1 MYVHDYLHVCLAKAR
16 SDDLMRAADG
26 HRLAARARRAH
37 GQHRHHVTAAPFT
50 RLALLRPRK
59 ATA

>member
-1 MYVHDYLHVCLAKAR
+1 
-16 SDDLMRAADG
+16 MRAADRS
-26 HRLAARARRAH
+26 RLAAQARRVH
-37 GQHRHHVTAAPFT
+37 GPHRHRLLTAPVA

>member
-16 SDDLMRAADG
+16 QDDLMRAADG
-26 HRLAARARRAH
+26 HRLAARARRTH
-37 GQHRHHVTAAPFT
+37 GPHRHRVTAAPVA

-59 ATA
+59 GTA